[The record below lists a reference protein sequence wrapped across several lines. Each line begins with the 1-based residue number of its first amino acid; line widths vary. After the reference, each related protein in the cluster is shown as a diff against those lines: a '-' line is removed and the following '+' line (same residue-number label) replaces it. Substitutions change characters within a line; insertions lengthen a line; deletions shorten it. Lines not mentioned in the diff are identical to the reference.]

1 MQHFFKRH
9 SVDENSRVQ
18 CLWFFS
24 TLEKHTIET
33 RCDLSKAEV
42 HLGEGHMG
50 SKI

>member
-1 MQHFFKRH
+1 MKTQEYNDFDV
-9 SVDENSRVQ
+9 SMSLV
-18 CLWFFS
+18 FFS
-24 TLEKHTIET
+24 TLEKHSIGT